1 MNLIIRQYI
10 LLSLVLLFSQCN
22 SKSNSESNTKSIDSL
37 SSSGSKITASDTTAS
52 DPNQLIYTKGFED
65 LKDFPKEWVMLT
77 DCNPPDSI
85 TRNYVVMLD
94 NSSMFYGEATI
105 KFENHKFILTVKDY
119 LVADIYEIKRC
130 KKSTEAEMVYYNFD
144 LISAVGKVTKKMQV
158 NYRDNSENPQ
168 PSIWVF
174 DEKKDPSG
182 NIEYAFVSRKY
193 AKSFKNIIQKEE
205 E

>member
-1 MNLIIRQYI
+1 MNLIIRHYT
-10 LLSLVLLFSQCN
+10 LLSIVLLFSQCN
-22 SKSNSESNTKSIDSL
+22 SKSNSGSNIKSIDSL
-37 SSSGSKITASDTTAS
+37 FSSGFKVIASDTTVS
-52 DPNQLIYTKGFED
+52 DPNQLIYTKGLED

-77 DCNPPDSI
+77 DLNPPDSI
-85 TRNYVVMLD
+85 TRNYVIMLD
-94 NSSMFYGEATI
+94 NNSTFYGKATI
-105 KFENHKFILTVKDY
+105 KYENNKFILTIKDY

-130 KKSTEAEMVYYNFD
+130 KRSTEAEMVYYNFD
-144 LISAVGKVTKKMQV
+144 LISIVGKVTKKMQV
-158 NYRDNSENPQ
+158 NYRDNSENAQ
-168 PSIWVF
+168 PSIWAF